1 MTETR
6 DDLFAEHVAGDTVR
20 GIAKRH
26 QIPKSTVGRIII
38 EDGQKRIEAIER
50 DLLVAQLMQDRGQEP
65 LWPAIIVPAQVQA
78 DRMIAL
84 ELFSWCVKRL
94 RQRGWTIEVITA
106 NAPNGVVFMLTTT
119 PEEASP

>member
-6 DDLFAEHVAGDTVR
+6 DDLFAEHVAGGTVR
-20 GIAKRH
+20 GIAERH

-94 RQRGWTIEVITA
+94 RQRGWKIEVITA
-106 NAPNGVVFMLTTT
+106 NAPNGVVFMLTV
-119 PEEASP
+119 PEEAP